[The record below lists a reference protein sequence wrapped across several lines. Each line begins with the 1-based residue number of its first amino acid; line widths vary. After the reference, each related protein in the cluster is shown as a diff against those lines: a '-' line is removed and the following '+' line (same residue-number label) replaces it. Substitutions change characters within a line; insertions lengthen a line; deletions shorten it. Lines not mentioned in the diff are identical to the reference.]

1 MNFDEFD
8 SYFDRFTS
16 DVFRLETLQ
25 NYAVSEED
33 ARLFAF
39 RNGTPRPERSVR
51 TEPWLARI
59 AVTAVAG
66 KNWQRVHVVD
76 HPLSEYLRYEL
87 IGYVESQVAGEQI
100 RIADRAADE
109 SLAKLSEDFWL
120 FDADSDDAYA
130 VLMRYDGAGHFV
142 GFEHTEDLSTLER
155 CRAERDLA
163 LQHSVSLNTY
173 LAERKV
179 AGPSE

>member
-1 MNFDEFD
+1 VNFDEFD
-8 SYFDRFTS
+8 SYFDRFVT

-25 NYAVSEED
+25 AYAVSEED
-33 ARLFAF
+33 ARLLAF
-39 RNGTPRPERSVR
+39 RTGTPRPERSVR

-59 AVTAVAG
+59 AVTTAAG

-87 IGYVESQVAGEQI
+87 VGYVESQAAGEQI

-109 SLAKLSEDFWL
+109 SLAELGEDFWL

-130 VLMRYDGAGHFV
+130 VLMRYDDVGQFV
-142 GFEHTEDLSTLER
+142 GFEYADDHSTLER
-155 CRAERDLA
+155 CRAERQLA
-163 LQHSVSLNTY
+163 LRYSVSLNAY
-173 LAERKV
+173 LADRK
-179 AGPSE
+179 AALSSE